1 MVEYFLKNRI
11 VTLVLT
17 LLIALGGVLSY
28 FKLGKLEDPEFKVK
42 EALVVTLYPGANPHQ
57 VELEV
62 TDKLEQKIR
71 EMPHIEY
78 IDSISKAGYSEIRVK
93 IEEAIPSKEVD
104 QYWDILRK
112 KVADSKLSLPGTAIS
127 PIVLDDYGDVY
138 GMFFA
143 ISSDGYSKEELN
155 HYSKYIK
162 RELEA
167 IEGVSKA
174 ILYGKAD
181 SVIEIVI
188 DRAKMAHLGINREQG
203 ICVFN

>member
-78 IDSISKAGYSEIRVK
+78 IDSISKAGYS
-93 IEEAIPSKEVD
+93 
-104 QYWDILRK
+104 
-112 KVADSKLSLPGTAIS
+112 
-127 PIVLDDYGDVY
+127 
-138 GMFFA
+138 
-143 ISSDGYSKEELN
+143 
-155 HYSKYIK
+155 
-162 RELEA
+162 
-167 IEGVSKA
+167 
-174 ILYGKAD
+174 
-181 SVIEIVI
+181 
-188 DRAKMAHLGINREQG
+188 
-203 ICVFN
+203 

>member
-17 LLIALGGVLSY
+17 LLILLGGILSY

-42 EALVVTLYPGANPHQ
+42 EALVVTLYPGASPHQ

-71 EMPHIEY
+71 EMPHVEY
-78 IDSISKAGYSEIRVK
+78 IDSTSKAGYSEIRVK
-93 IEEAIPSKEVD
+93 IEESIPSKEVE

-112 KVADSKLSLPGTAIS
+112 KVADSKLYLPSTAIS

-138 GMFFA
+138 GMFFCN
-143 ISSDGYSKEELN
+143 YE
-155 HYSKYIK
+155 
-162 RELEA
+162 
-167 IEGVSKA
+167 
-174 ILYGKAD
+174 
-181 SVIEIVI
+181 
-188 DRAKMAHLGINREQG
+188 
-203 ICVFN
+203 